1 MTGPGAGDAL
11 FDNEDIAAGYAA
23 PPEAE
28 SAGEVDVTAVAPELA
43 DADAV
48 AEVVAPHRTIET
60 AVGEPLLRTDGLTV
74 KFGGLTALDDVSFE
88 IRRGEILGL
97 IGPNGAGKTTCF
109 NAITGVY
116 RPAAGLVYFD
126 GKPLTKTKRNAITR
140 LGIARTFQNVRLFG
154 EMTALENVVVGTDAR
169 HKTSVPGA
177 VFRTPRHRR
186 EERDAIERGM
196 ALLEFVG
203 IAPRAV
209 EKARNLSYGDQRR
222 LEIARALATEPK
234 LLCLDEPAAG
244 FNPSEKSALMD
255 LIRKIRDDGFTVL
268 LIEHDMRL
276 VMGVTDRIVVLEFG
290 RKIADG
296 LPAEIRDDPA
306 VIAAY
311 LGVPDDQ
318 VGAEQAGDA
327 GRDGVESGGE
337 RAGAEPDAGQA
348 GAGRA
353 AGQGGAEPEGGQT
366 GAEREAGQAG
376 GEYPTQKL
384 PIPKPGAGP
393 AVRVG
398 EPARPEIDPATT
410 DPADA
415 HRPGTGAAP
424 DLSTRTSDA
433 PALLE
438 VEDMVVN
445 YGRIQALHGVS
456 LRVAEGELVTL
467 LGANGAG
474 KTTTMR
480 ALSGLLPLTR
490 GRIRFEGRDI
500 TTVKAHDRVV
510 GGLIQAPEGRGVFP
524 GMTVQENLDMG
535 CYGRVFKQKAEYTRT
550 LEWVFELFPRLRE
563 RRKQVGGTLSGGEQQ
578 MLAIGRA
585 LMARPRLLLL
595 DEPSMGLAP
604 MVIQQIFRIISEIN
618 QQGTTVLLVEQNA
631 QQALA
636 RSDRA
641 YILETGAVTK
651 TGSGADLLTDPAVKS
666 AYLGVG

>member
-11 FDNEDIAAGYAA
+11 YDNEDMSAGYAA
-23 PPEAE
+23 PPPQPT
-28 SAGEVDVTAVAPELA
+28 AGDVDVTAVLPVLG
-43 DADAV
+43 DAEAV
-48 AEVVAPHRTIET
+48 ADVVAPHREIET
-60 AVGEPLLRTDGLTV
+60 GIGEPLLRTDGLTV
-74 KFGGLTALDDVSFE
+74 RFGGLTALDDVSFE

-116 RPAAGLVYFD
+116 RPSAGTVSFD
-126 GKPLTKTKRNAITR
+126 GRPLGKTKRNEITR

-169 HKTSVPGA
+169 HRTSVPGA
-177 VFRTPRHRR
+177 VFRTGRHRR
-186 EERDAIERGM
+186 EEHDAIERGM

-255 LIRKIRDDGFTVL
+255 LIRKIRDDGYTVL

-311 LGVPDDQ
+311 LGVPDADS
-318 VGAEQAGDA
+318 VAEVREEAVA
-327 GRDGVESGGE
+327 AAAEGVAAT
-337 RAGAEPDAGQA
+337 AGA
-348 GAGRA
+348 A
-353 AGQGGAEPEGGQT
+353 ASQ
-366 GAEREAGQAG
+366 
-376 GEYPTQKL
+376 
-384 PIPKPGAGP
+384 
-393 AVRVG
+393 
-398 EPARPEIDPATT
+398 
-410 DPADA
+410 
-415 HRPGTGAAP
+415 
-424 DLSTRTSDA
+424 A
-433 PALLE
+433 PAASEAPLLE
-438 VEDMVVN
+438 VRDMAVG
-445 YGRIQALHGVS
+445 YGRIQALHGIS
-456 LRVAEGELVTL
+456 LSVREGEMVTL

-480 ALSGLLPLTR
+480 ALSGLLPLSA
-490 GRIRFEGRDI
+490 GQILFQGRDI
-500 TTVKAHDRVV
+500 STMKAHERVV
-510 GGLIQAPEGRGVFP
+510 AGLIQSPEGRGVFP
-524 GMTVQENLDMG
+524 GMTVLENLDMG
-535 CYGRVFKQKAEYTRT
+535 CYGRPFDTKAEYQKT
-550 LEWVFELFPRLRE
+550 LDWVFELFPRLAE
-563 RRKQVGGTLSGGEQQ
+563 RRKQVSGTMSGGEQQ

-604 MVIQQIFRIISEIN
+604 MVIQQIFKIITEIN

-631 QQALA
+631 QQALT

-641 YILETGAVTK
+641 YILETGRVTK
-651 TGSGADLLTDPAVKS
+651 SGAGTALLHDPAVKS
-666 AYLGVG
+666 AYLGVD